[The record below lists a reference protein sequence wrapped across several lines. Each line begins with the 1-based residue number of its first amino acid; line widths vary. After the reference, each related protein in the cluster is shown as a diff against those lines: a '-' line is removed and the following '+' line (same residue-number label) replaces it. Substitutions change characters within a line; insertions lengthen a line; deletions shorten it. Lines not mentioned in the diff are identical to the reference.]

1 MKKQFTKFKRLD
13 EIENNIATQASSSSM
28 MSNLKKN
35 KKSFHQT
42 RSTNFS
48 VEQLNKNQM
57 KASNTYKN
65 IIKNNQTPP
74 TRSPKRL
81 LLKKDNSNKTSVIN
95 ITINQD
101 NDKGKDKDKESP
113 KQLNSLYPTNINS
126 FLHLVSGN
134 DFGIF
139 ENLNWALGLR
149 DYKDKK
155 IRIPESLNEPSFY
168 REDLEKF
175 KNKQK
180 KKFEPLISEL
190 NPNYNKIKHLTY
202 GNKCHNG
209 GIDFSQFKFSTCLR
223 NYKNEDNKANK
234 EKEKSW
240 KYLPLP
246 AINSNKY
253 KSIFMAPITNQGK
266 ENFKNLEKI
275 IPKNYEIN
283 YGEAIVGNDKIKTK
297 ILVNNRNY
305 SVSGYGEYLG
315 DKKYDN
321 IFEDNNMFA
330 NKKIL
335 STATN
340 QQCTFE
346 LGLRSYGNK
355 NRKKQQKIKLRKNSN

>member
-1 MKKQFTKFKRLD
+1 MKKQITKFKRLD

-48 VEQLNKNQM
+48 VEQLTKNQM
-57 KASNTYKN
+57 KGSNTYKN
-65 IIKNNQTPP
+65 IIKNKQTPP
-74 TRSPKRL
+74 NKSSRRL
-81 LLKKDNSNKTSVIN
+81 QLKKDISNNNSVIN

-101 NDKGKDKDKESP
+101 NDKEKDKESP
-113 KQLNSLYPTNINS
+113 RQLNSLYPTNINS
-126 FLHLVSGN
+126 FLHLVTGN
-134 DFGIF
+134 DFGIY

-149 DYKDKK
+149 DYKNKK
-155 IRIPESLNEPSFY
+155 IKIPESLSEPSFY

-175 KNKQK
+175 KNRQK
-180 KKFEPLISEL
+180 KKFEPLITEL

-223 NYKNEDNKANK
+223 NYKKEDNKAYK

-253 KSIFMAPITNQGK
+253 EAKFMAPITNQGK
-266 ENFKNLEKI
+266 ENFKSLEKI

-315 DKKYDN
+315 DRKYDN

-340 QQCTFE
+340 PQCKFE

-355 NRKKQQKIKLRKNSN
+355 NRKKQTKIKLRKNSN

>member
-1 MKKQFTKFKRLD
+1 MNKQISKFKRLD
-13 EIENNIATQASSSSM
+13 EIENNIATQGSSSSM
-28 MSNLKKN
+28 MSNLRKN

-48 VEQLNKNQM
+48 VEHSAKNQM
-57 KASNTYKN
+57 KGSKTYKN
-65 IIKNNQTPP
+65 IVKNNQTPP
-74 TRSPKRL
+74 SKSLRRL
-81 LLKKDNSNKTSVIN
+81 ELKKDASNKNSAIN
-95 ITINQD
+95 ITINPD
-101 NDKGKDKDKESP
+101 NEKGKEKDKKSP
-113 KQLNSLYPTNINS
+113 RRLNSLYPTNINS

-149 DYKDKK
+149 DYKNKK
-155 IRIPESLNEPSFY
+155 LKITGNSNEPSFY

-180 KKFEPLISEL
+180 RKFEPLITEL

-209 GIDFSQFKFSTCLR
+209 DIDLSQFKFSTCLR
-223 NYKNEDNKANK
+223 NYKKEDNKAYK
-234 EKEKSW
+234 EREKSW

-253 KSIFMAPITNQGK
+253 EVKFMSPITNQGK
-266 ENFKNLEKI
+266 ENLKHLEKI
-275 IPKNYEIN
+275 IPKNYEVT
-283 YGEAIVGNDKIKTK
+283 YGEAIVGNDKIRTK

-305 SVSGYGEYLG
+305 SVSGIGEYLG

-321 IFEDNNMFA
+321 IFGDNNMFA
-330 NKKIL
+330 NKNIL

-340 QQCTFE
+340 PQCKFE

-355 NRKKQQKIKLRKNSN
+355 NGKKQNKIKLRKNSN

>member
-1 MKKQFTKFKRLD
+1 MKKQITKFKRLD

-48 VEQLNKNQM
+48 VEQLTKNQT
-57 KASNTYKN
+57 KTSNTYKKL
-65 IIKNNQTPP
+65 IKNNQTPP
-74 TRSPKRL
+74 NKSLRRL
-81 LLKKDNSNKTSVIN
+81 QLKNDASNKSSVIN

-126 FLHLVSGN
+126 FLHLVTGN
-134 DFGIF
+134 DFGIY

-155 IRIPESLNEPSFY
+155 IRIPDSLSEPSFY

-190 NPNYNKIKHLTY
+190 NPNYNKIRHLIV

-223 NYKNEDNKANK
+223 NYKKEDNKAYK
-234 EKEKSW
+234 EKEK
-240 KYLPLP
+240 
-246 AINSNKY
+246 
-253 KSIFMAPITNQGK
+253 
-266 ENFKNLEKI
+266 
-275 IPKNYEIN
+275 
-283 YGEAIVGNDKIKTK
+283 
-297 ILVNNRNY
+297 R
-305 SVSGYGEYLG
+305 
-315 DKKYDN
+315 
-321 IFEDNNMFA
+321 
-330 NKKIL
+330 
-335 STATN
+335 
-340 QQCTFE
+340 
-346 LGLRSYGNK
+346 
-355 NRKKQQKIKLRKNSN
+355 